1 MAAAKNIVLVDG
13 GANLLYKSELRETSN
28 IRGIVGDL
36 DSILPEVRSYYEA
49 KGVPVVHVADQ
60 DSNDLQKGLALARQR
75 GWLSLVVLGAL
86 GGRIDQQLANLHA
99 LQLHA
104 DSQKD
109 ANLLAIG
116 GDSVVCLVKAE

>member
-28 IRGIVGDL
+28 VRGIVGDL

-75 GWLSLVVLGAL
+75 GWLSLGVLGAL

>member
-28 IRGIVGDL
+28 VRGIVGDL

-104 DSQKD
+104 DSHKD